1 VLTADLARSRRRN
14 GTVSPLLIDPNDQ
27 QYRET
32 ARELIQLFEDH
43 LGEPKGEL
51 EETIDQLTVADTDYK
66 IIQGLAKLLHD
77 ESKFDTVAAADP
89 GEIRQRLFE
98 KANASYPI
106 VRQPTLGED
115 TQQLAVYSAV
125 ADQLGI
131 SLEECYQGM
140 YADLDD
146 NKRLVRFGDRV
157 ADAYEASDDGTT
169 TTRLTG
175 DSEESYADDTV
186 SVEWLLTRYN
196 LALSQAVLYDATRMR
211 IRVWDHFSTVFS
223 YVKLFGLMH
232 RIYPIDETGSRVPST
247 DVADGY
253 EAILDGPASLFSQT
267 QKYGIRMANFLPAL
281 PLCDRWEM
289 HADILA
295 DDTGPQDST
304 LSFDL
309 DHTDGL
315 SSHYTAQDD
324 FDSDL
329 ERTLARKWDR
339 ATTEWDPIR
348 EDDVLDLGAEVML
361 PDFALEH
368 PDGRRALLEIVGFWT
383 PEYLDEKL
391 AKIRNA
397 DRDNLLVAVSE
408 GLACS
413 ADDFDGTS
421 DRLLWFKSGIHVYD
435 VVDLAEEHAV
445 DAAHCN

>member
-1 VLTADLARSRRRN
+1 LF
-14 GTVSPLLIDPNDQ
+14 IDPDDH

-32 ARELIQLFEDH
+32 ARELIQIFEDH

-66 IIQGLAKLLHD
+66 VVQGLAKLLHD
-77 ESKFDTVAAADP
+77 ESEFATVAAADP
-89 GEIRQRLFE
+89 REIRQRLFE
-98 KANASYPI
+98 NANASYPI
-106 VRQPTLGED
+106 VRHPTLGED
-115 TQQLAVYSAV
+115 TQQLEVYSTV
-125 ADQLGI
+125 ADQIGI
-131 SLEECYQGM
+131 SLEECYRGM

-146 NKRLVRFGDRV
+146 NRRLVRFGDRV
-157 ADAYEASDDGTT
+157 ADAYDASDDTST

-175 DSEESYADDTV
+175 DSAESYADDTV

-196 LALSQAVLYDATRMR
+196 LALAQAVLYDATRMR

-247 DVADGY
+247 DIADGY

-289 HADILA
+289 HADVLA
-295 DDTGPQDST
+295 DDDGPQDST

-309 DHTDGL
+309 DHTAGL
-315 SSHYTAQDD
+315 ASHYSAQDD
-324 FDSDL
+324 FDSDV

-339 ATTEWDPIR
+339 ATTQWDLIR

-391 AKIRNA
+391 AKIRAA

-408 GLACS
+408 RLACS
-413 ADDFDGTS
+413 ADDSEGAS

-445 DAAHCN
+445 DTAHRD

>member
-1 VLTADLARSRRRN
+1 MV
-14 GTVSPLLIDPNDQ
+14 
-27 QYRET
+27 
-32 ARELIQLFEDH
+32 
-43 LGEPKGEL
+43 
-51 EETIDQLTVADTDYK
+51 
-66 IIQGLAKLLHD
+66 QGLTKLLHD
-77 ESKFDTVAAADP
+77 ESESDTVAAADP
-89 GEIRQRLFE
+89 REIRQRLFE
-98 KANASYPI
+98 TVNASYPI

-115 TQQLAVYSAV
+115 TQQLEVYNTV

-131 SLEECYQGM
+131 SLEECYRGM

-146 NKRLVRFGDRV
+146 NKRLVRFGDRI
-157 ADAYEASDDGTT
+157 ADAYDASDDTSTT
-169 TTRLTG
+169 TQLTG
-175 DSEESYADDTV
+175 NSEEAYADDTV

-196 LALSQAVLYDATRMR
+196 PALAQAVLYDATRMW

-232 RIYPIDETGSRVPST
+232 RIYPIDEGGDRVPNT

-267 QKYGIRMANFLPAL
+267 QKYGIRMANFFPAL
-281 PLCDRWEM
+281 PLCGRWEM

-295 DDTGPQDST
+295 DDAGPQDST

-309 DHTDGL
+309 DYTEGL

-324 FDSDL
+324 FDSDV

-339 ATTEWDPIR
+339 ATTEWDLIR
-348 EDDVLDLGAEVML
+348 EDDVLDLVAEVML

-391 AKIRNA
+391 AKIQER
-397 DRDNLLVAVSE
+397 
-408 GLACS
+408 GP
-413 ADDFDGTS
+413 
-421 DRLLWFKSGIHVYD
+421 
-435 VVDLAEEHAV
+435 
-445 DAAHCN
+445 